1 MRILLVF
8 GADGWL
14 GKAILD
20 CICKDRKFVDKIDC
34 LILHSLFEN
43 KTYKKSVRE
52 ENKSNNFEINFIYGC
67 LTDQK
72 TLVKIKNLL
81 DFKKPSKLNII
92 HTASVIHP
100 EKISLF
106 KKLNYDSL
114 KKIYKLCTSYSNF
127 KFTYISSNS
136 PFGFS
141 NNLPFNENASY
152 NPQGMYGFSKK
163 MAEIFLM
170 KQEGF
175 KKDLITIL
183 RAPWFHGLN
192 MPIRQ
197 KKFIKKVI
205 EGKFPLVGGGENKR
219 SIVNVIDL
227 GEAALNLTFNNR
239 NHRVYWV
246 SERRSYK
253 MKSMINIIQQSAL
266 KLDTKNKEKRFKYI
280 PLPRGFST
288 IALFMDKLIQHFGF
302 YNTIVHVLGELGQNI
317 EVDPSL
323 YMEEFKNHKFTSFK
337 KSIESEIIEAIND
350 D

>member
-1 MRILLVF
+1 MKVLLVF

-14 GKAILD
+14 GRAILN
-20 CICKDRKFVDKIDC
+20 CICKDNKFVNEIDC
-34 LILHSLFEN
+34 LVLHSLFEN
-43 KTYKKSVRE
+43 KIYMESLRKR
-52 ENKSNNFEINFIYGC
+52 NKSNDFELNFISGC
-67 LTDQK
+67 LTDKK
-72 TLVKIKNLL
+72 TIDKIKNIL
-81 DFKKPSKLNII
+81 DFKKISKLSII

-100 EKISLF
+100 NNISLF
-106 KKLNYDSL
+106 KKLNYDAL
-114 KKIYKLCTSYSNF
+114 KKIYKLCSSYPNL

-163 MAEIFLM
+163 MAEMFLM

-183 RAPWFHGLN
+183 RAPWFHGPN

-205 EGKFPLVGGGENKR
+205 DGEFPLVGSGDNKR

-227 GEAALNLTFNNR
+227 AKAALNLTFNNR

-253 MKSMINIIQQSAL
+253 MKSMINIIQQSASTL
-266 KLDTKNKEKRFKYI
+266 NIKSKQKRYNYI

-288 IALFMDKLIQHFGF
+288 IALFLDKLIQHVGF

-337 KSIESEIIEAIND
+337 ESIKSEIIEATNND
-350 D
+350 